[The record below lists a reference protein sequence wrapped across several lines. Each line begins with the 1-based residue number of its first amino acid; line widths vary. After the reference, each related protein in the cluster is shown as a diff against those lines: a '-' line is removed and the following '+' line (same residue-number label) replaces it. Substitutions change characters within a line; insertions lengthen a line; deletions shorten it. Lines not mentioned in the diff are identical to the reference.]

1 VIGLQAVS
9 STSFPN
15 VRLGIG
21 DVCVTK
27 DRPDWLAVRVR
38 GRAVLFGRASGEM
51 DEVLSHWADGFR
63 LPFRRDICLDE
74 VAGPETRAWTSLYQR
89 IRPKV

>member
-1 VIGLQAVS
+1 MYP
-9 STSFPN
+9 F
-15 VRLGIG
+15 GILTPARFVN
-21 DVCVTK
+21 DVEGYSLAN
-27 DRPDWLAVRVR
+27 RPDEAS
-38 GRAVLFGRASGEM
+38 GGRASGEM